1 MRTIAHI
8 SDLHF
13 GREDPVVTA
22 ALLRDLQRAPPDLLA
37 VSGDLTQRAR
47 RREFLAARAFLAA
60 IPAAR
65 LVVPG
70 NHDIPLFDLV
80 SRVLRPLHGYRHHL
94 GEETEPFHGDDEIA
108 VMGVNTARSSSY
120 KHGRLGERQ
129 IAAMRERFCAI
140 PGSVFKMLVTHHP
153 FVSVPGDPDPA
164 TVGRGLLALQVA
176 ESCGV
181 DLLLAGHLHHGFT
194 VDVRSHHVLVRRSML
209 VAQAGTAISQ
219 RTRREPNTYNW
230 ITVDPPRL
238 EIETRAWDGARFVP
252 ADAARYAKVDD
263 VWTLG

>member
-22 ALLRDLQRAPPDLLA
+22 ALLRDLQAIPPHLVA
-37 VSGDLTQRAR
+37 VSGDITQRAR
-47 RREFLAARAFLAA
+47 RREFLAARAFFAA
-60 IPAAR
+60 IPAPR

-70 NHDIPLFDLV
+70 NHDIPLYDIA
-80 SRVLRPLHGYRHHL
+80 SRFLRPLHGYRHHL
-94 GEETEPFHGDDEIA
+94 GEETDPFHEDTEIA
-108 VMGVNTARSSSY
+108 VMGVNTARSLSFSN
-120 KHGRLGERQ
+120 GRLGERQ
-129 IAAMRERFCAI
+129 IAAIRERFCAI

-153 FVSVPGDPDPA
+153 FVPVPDDPEPA

-209 VAQAGTAISQ
+209 VAQAGTAISV

-230 ITVDPPRL
+230 ITIDPPRL
-238 EIETRAWDGARFVP
+238 EIETRAWDGSRFVP
-252 ADAARYAKVDD
+252 ASIARYAKVDD